1 MKFPGAGMG
10 LIRNLSIHQRLLLAA
25 SLVLTAFLGFT
36 GMALDKAFRSATEE
50 ALQARLFSSVYAL
63 LAAADEG
70 KDGELSMPS
79 ALTDPRFNR
88 PDSGLYA
95 QVLAEQGSYQWHSGS
110 SLGRSLAFARRVSPG
125 QSHVQRLDLAD
136 GESLMSL
143 SFGVAWEDFQ
153 GHELHYTLAVAEDLK
168 PLLEQ
173 VSAFRNSLFLW
184 LGGAALLL
192 LLAQGW
198 VLRWGLRPL
207 RQVAEALTE
216 IESGHTDRLE
226 GDYPRELSPLTSNI
240 NSLITHAS
248 ARQQRYRDSLG
259 DLAHSLKTPLA
270 ILQGLADQH
279 TPVEDE
285 QQRLLSEQVA
295 RMNQIV
301 GHQLQRAAASG
312 RTSLA
317 RSLPIKPLAG
327 RLADSLSKVYADKGV
342 VWQIELPA
350 TLCFQGDE
358 GDLMELLGNLMEN
371 ACKYGRGQVRVWG
384 EMRQGLCLSI
394 EDNGPGIEENQAD
407 AVLLRGQRADQQ
419 TPGQGIGLAVV
430 SDILKAYGGKLQ
442 IGRSD
447 LLGGAAIKLS
457 FPER

>member
-1 MKFPGAGMG
+1 MG
-10 LIRNLSIHQRLLLAA
+10 LTGNLSIHQRLLLAA

-36 GMALDKAFRSATEE
+36 GVALDKAFRSATEE

-70 KDGELSMPS
+70 KDGELSMPGS
-79 ALTDPRFNR
+79 LTDPRFNR

-95 QVLAEQGSYQWHSGS
+95 QVEAVQGEYRWHSGS
-110 SLGRSLAFARRVSPG
+110 ALGRSLAFAQRVPPG
-125 QSHVQRLDLAD
+125 DSQVKRLDLGD

-143 SFGVAWEDFQ
+143 SFGVAWEDFK
-153 GHELHYTLAVAEDLK
+153 GHELRYTLAVAEDLK
-168 PLLEQ
+168 PMLEQ

-226 GDYPRELSPLTSNI
+226 GSYPKELSPLTSNI
-240 NSLITHAS
+240 NSLISHAA

-270 ILQGLADQH
+270 ILQGLADQ
-279 TPVEDE
+279 TKPLQSE
-285 QQRLLSEQVA
+285 QQGLLSEQVS

-312 RTSLA
+312 RTSLS
-317 RSLPIKPLAG
+317 RNLPLKPLVS
-327 RLADSLSKVYADKGV
+327 RIADSLSKVYADKGIA
-342 VWQIELPA
+342 WGIDLPA
-350 TLCFQGDE
+350 SLSFQGDE

-371 ACKYGRGQVRVWG
+371 ACKYGQGQVLVQG
-384 EMRQGLCLSI
+384 EKRQGLRLTV
-394 EDNGPGIEENQAD
+394 EDDGPGIADDQAD

-419 TPGQGIGLAVV
+419 TPGQGIGLAVAM
-430 SDILKAYGGKLQ
+430 DIVKAYDGRLQ
-442 IGRSD
+442 IGRSQK
-447 LLGGAAIKLS
+447 LGGAAIMLS
-457 FPER
+457 FPDR